1 MCVWD
6 AHVSSPPAPKLP
18 GISPQQ
24 PSLSLRSY
32 LIQHCSLASV
42 KPTAQIHARAHVS
55 RQNLSLAFGEFAF
68 LGENTEV
75 PLIPP
80 LPKTAFALCY
90 TLNTENRIYS
100 KRGELMLKS
109 EFK

>member
-24 PSLSLRSY
+24 PSLSY
-32 LIQHCSLASV
+32 LIQHCYLTSV
-42 KPTAQIHARAHVS
+42 KPTAQMHGCAHVS
-55 RQNLSLAFGEFAF
+55 RQKLSLAFGEFVF
-68 LGENTEV
+68 LLYLIKTKV
-75 PLIPP
+75 PLVNP
-80 LPKTAFALCY
+80 LPKTAFVLCY
-90 TLNTENRIYS
+90 ILNTENRIHS